1 MYAGSE
7 DMRAPVYDLYQMKAD
22 RLPAGVGSAWLRT
35 MLDQPP
41 PVADDWIFVGKERHP
56 SKWTKAEMQ
65 EKGSCYREIPSW
77 LTRRNAAP
85 EAANALS

>member
-1 MYAGSE
+1 
-7 DMRAPVYDLYQMKAD
+7 MRAPVYDLYQMKAD

-35 MLDQPP
+35 KLDQPP

-56 SKWTKAEMQ
+56 SKWTTAEMQ

-77 LTRRNAAP
+77 LTRRAAAP
-85 EAANALS
+85 APEVETAGVLG

>member
-1 MYAGSE
+1 
-7 DMRAPVYDLYQMKAD
+7 MRAPVYDLYQMKAD

-35 MLDQPP
+35 KLDQPP

-56 SKWTKAEMQ
+56 SRWTMAEMQ

-77 LTRRNAAP
+77 LTTRRAAP
-85 EAANALS
+85 AAEEAIALS